1 VSEFPPAVLRAASSD
16 QEIGLT
22 TFGRRT
28 GQPHRVTIWIS
39 TDGSRL
45 FVRSGRGLNRDWP
58 RNLLARGQGILHL
71 RSLEVPVEARHVTD
85 GAVARSVTDLVA
97 AKYRSAV
104 QRSPDDGSLSP
115 AEQATFE
122 LLPVAASP

>member
-1 VSEFPPAVLRAASSD
+1 VSDFPPAVLRAAATD
-16 QEIGLT
+16 QEVGLT

-28 GQPHRVTIWIS
+28 AQPHRVTIWIS

-45 FVRSGRGLNRDWP
+45 FVRSGRGLSRDWP
-58 RNLLARGQGILHL
+58 RNLLARGQGVLHL
-71 RSLEVPVEARHVTD
+71 GGLEVPVEARHVTD
-85 GAVARSVTDLVA
+85 SATARSVTDLVI

-104 QRSPDDGSLSP
+104 QRSPEDGSLSP

-122 LLPVAASP
+122 LLPVAVSP